1 MPHRAMPGHVPD
13 APQARAGLH
22 YPGTVEYERL
32 PAVMGGFDVA
42 LMPFALNDATRSISH
57 TKTVE
62 YMAAGL
68 PVVSTHV
75 PDVVAEFA
83 DVVALHDDATGF
95 AGGCEEALAR
105 ADAARERRVR
115 RTLRLRDRDVIAAR
129 MRVRMQEAAAPP
141 ADATARVTAANGG
154 AR

>member
-13 APQARAGLH
+13 APQARAALH
-22 YPGTVEYERL
+22 HPGTVDHERL
-32 PAVMGGFDVA
+32 PAVMGGLDTA
-42 LMPFALNDATRSISH
+42 LMPFALNDATRP
-57 TKTVE
+57 TGPTPTPE

-95 AGGCEEALAR
+95 AGACEEALAR

-141 ADATARVTAANGG
+141 ADATARGTAADGG